1 MPHVHELR
9 SWVFIDKLVA
19 VWGHITRILSNFWV
33 QFSLLNE
40 PLVNLSALGSAQRD
54 ERLIHA
60 LNRMSLGFELRPF
73 MSLLRRFF
81 YWFSLRFN
89 RVALVFLS
97 IRWRRGFFGFRSIVQ
112 MLKMNSATQYPHILV
127 EHLVVHI
134 EEVLLSELFLNV
146 KAPFWRF
153 FVCGAYFL
161 DLLNFRLVYIFELIL
176 KVREEEDVSFVAS
189 SSCWWVMLVAVV
201 HSCRIDMR
209 EDVNV
214 FKHAQL
220 LQIGQ
225 WLDFLLVRLLA
236 VAWTR
241 SAHR

>member
-1 MPHVHELR
+1 M
-9 SWVFIDKLVA
+9 
-19 VWGHITRILSNFWV
+19 SNFWV
-33 QFSLLNE
+33 QFSLLNK
-40 PLVNLSALGSAQRD
+40 PLVSFTAFGSAQRD
-54 ERLIHA
+54 KRLVNA
-60 LNRMSLGFELRPF
+60 LDRLSLGFELRPF
-73 MSLLRRFF
+73 MNLIRRFF
-81 YWFSLRFN
+81 SWFCLRVD
-89 RVALVFLS
+89 RVDLVFLS
-97 IRWRRGFFGFRSIVQ
+97 IRWGRGFFGFRSIVQ
-112 MLKMNSATQYPHILV
+112 MLKMNSATQDPHIPI
-127 EHLVVHI
+127 EHLVVHV

-153 FVCGAYFL
+153 FLCGAYFL
-161 DLLNFRLVYIFELIL
+161 DLLDFRLVYIFELIL

-201 HSCRIDMR
+201 HSCRVDMR